1 MNAGTIGGNVVVN
14 ITSDLTGETG
24 THALNQ
30 LAESGAGNWTVKFQA
45 SGGARVVSG
54 SNGTALITL
63 NGADRVTFS
72 GEASGPDGLTLR
84 NTGTGATIRYMNDAV
99 SNTLLNCVVEGGTA
113 GSSSGVVFIGDGPV
127 TGNDNISII
136 TSTVRD
142 RTDAEGVPANLIY
155 VSGAGAGGPVNSDLA
170 IINNQIRNFASS
182 GIFVDS
188 VENSTISGNFISQ
201 TATRSTDLVPIQLQS
216 GTGENVI
223 TGNTIREQST
233 DAAFTGMY
241 LLNNS
246 GTLNVSRNRIFNIDN
261 LSPGSVAVNGLQLAG
276 GGTLSL
282 SIVNNM
288 VSVVPAAPG
297 SQVISGVRDDRAAG
311 SLNMYHNSVFI
322 AGTDAASY
330 AYFRGPGS
338 TSSVSLI
345 GNILFN
351 NGNGVNSFAAADES
365 PGSGSWTA
373 DYNIFVGTGP
383 AGADFFSYGGSSVGF
398 AAWQSGTPPR
408 DANSIAGV
416 HGEGPFNVANM
427 FVSANDLHLQT
438 AGNNPAVNSGTD
450 VGVSIDFD
458 GQARPFNG
466 VPDIGADEVQTAPTA
481 AEAAIAGRVVTA
493 EGRGI
498 RNVRVI
504 VSGGDLASPVSAV
517 TGSFGYYRVEGL
529 RAGQTY
535 IVSVGGKRYRFETH
549 TRVVSLGE
557 DALDVDFVGEPR

>member
-1 MNAGTIGGNVVVN
+1 
-14 ITSDLTGETG
+14 
-24 THALNQ
+24 
-30 LAESGAGNWTVKFQA
+30 
-45 SGGARVVSG
+45 
-54 SNGTALITL
+54 
-63 NGADRVTFS
+63 
-72 GEASGPDGLTLR
+72 
-84 NTGTGATIRYMNDAV
+84 
-99 SNTLLNCVVEGGTA
+99 
-113 GSSSGVVFIGDGPV
+113 
-127 TGNDNISII
+127 
-136 TSTVRD
+136 
-142 RTDAEGVPANLIY
+142 
-155 VSGAGAGGPVNSDLA
+155 
-170 IINNQIRNFASS
+170 
-182 GIFVDS
+182 
-188 VENSTISGNFISQ
+188 
-201 TATRSTDLVPIQLQS
+201 
-216 GTGENVI
+216 
-223 TGNTIREQST
+223 
-233 DAAFTGMY
+233 
-241 LLNNS
+241 
-246 GTLNVSRNRIFNIDN
+246 VSRNRIFNIDN

-365 PGSGSWTA
+365 PGSGSWTT

-383 AGADFFSYGGSSVGF
+383 AGADFFRYGGSSVGF

-557 DALDVDFVGEPR
+557 DALDVDFVGERR